1 MQTITRRQ
9 FLEMALGIPCLYATP
24 LLAASAGG
32 SRFQGCFLRS
42 GSENFLDKLKLLS
55 SSGDKEVDQVCS
67 AAEREL
73 RREFRVAP
81 DTWFFDDGDDPNA
94 FAIPFLSRS
103 RTVLSQWDSK
113 GDGTVCLGRR
123 LVWENTR
130 RNELNRLWKTRLTML
145 MAHEWAHVVQFSRGY
160 RAPGK
165 SVELHAD
172 FLAGWFLGRTT
183 GARESSPAMQRQEA
197 YRIWKYADNDIHG
210 PAHHGTIGE
219 RMNAID
225 SGFELAA
232 KVGNVDGAFRAR
244 SLNG

>member
-1 MQTITRRQ
+1 
-9 FLEMALGIPCLYATP
+9 MALGIPYLYSTP
-24 LLAASAGG
+24 LLAAAAAG
-32 SRFQGCFLRS
+32 SRFQGCLLNS
-42 GSENFLDKLKLLS
+42 GSNNFLDKVKLLS

-81 DTWFFDDGDDPNA
+81 DTWFFDDGDEPNA
-94 FAIPFLSRS
+94 FATWFLSRS

-113 GDGTVCLGRR
+113 ADGTVCLGTH
-123 LVWENTR
+123 LVRQNTR

-145 MAHEWAHVVQFSRGY
+145 MAHEWAHIVQFSRGY
-160 RAPGK
+160 RAAGK

-183 GARESSPAMQRQEA
+183 AAREFSTEAQRQEA
-197 YRIWKYADNDIHG
+197 YRIWRYADNDIHN
-210 PAHHGTIGE
+210 PDHHGTMGE
-219 RMNAID
+219 RTSAIE
-225 SGFELAA
+225 SGFDLAA
-232 KVGNVDGAFRAR
+232 KVGNVDAAFRAR